1 MTRVSICTGE
11 WLVTWHMAYVWLITP
26 IIRWGSMRSSSPQKE
41 QVMVDEWITH
51 WLFIQ
56 RGLSPVWSQKSA
68 QTIWFLTHWLNT
80 PVVFISTSLKSFIR
94 YFNLKAYT
102 WLGVVSCRT
111 RESLASNTSSI
122 VESNRRQNP
131 ALSPGHIGTSSI
143 GLPFSFRAIPE
154 PPTTQPE
161 KLQKSSNCLA
171 SITSVWQAAQTETVK
186 VVEERG
192 SEVVHHFDPRFP
204 QPITHK
210 HTHLHLHTHT
220 HTDTNTHISSDSW
233 ESIYWDCY
241 KNRHGFKRLFP
252 QLQELYCKKE
262 KKNYRIS
269 RPL

>member
-1 MTRVSICTGE
+1 M
-11 WLVTWHMAYVWLITP
+11 LYLIP
-26 IIRWGSMRSSSPQKE
+26 LACS
-41 QVMVDEWITH
+41 
-51 WLFIQ
+51 
-56 RGLSPVWSQKSA
+56 
-68 QTIWFLTHWLNT
+68 LTVHFETKHLT
-80 PVVFISTSLKSFIR
+80 FCCL
-94 YFNLKAYT
+94 L
-102 WLGVVSCRT
+102 CRT

-192 SEVVHHFDPRFP
+192 NEVFHSVDPLCP
-204 QPITHK
+204 QPIHIN
-210 HTHLHLHTHT
+210 THLQTPENPFT
-220 HTDTNTHISSDSW
+220 GTVRKTGMASR
-233 ESIYWDCY
+233 DCSHSF
-241 KNRHGFKRLFP
+241 KNFTA
-252 QLQELYCKKE
+252 KKE

>member
-1 MTRVSICTGE
+1 MK
-11 WLVTWHMAYVWLITP
+11 P
-26 IIRWGSMRSSSPQKE
+26 
-41 QVMVDEWITH
+41 
-51 WLFIQ
+51 
-56 RGLSPVWSQKSA
+56 
-68 QTIWFLTHWLNT
+68 NT
-80 PVVFISTSLKSFIR
+80 FCCL
-94 YFNLKAYT
+94 L
-102 WLGVVSCRT
+102 CRT

-192 SEVVHHFDPRFP
+192 SEVFSPFWPSLSSTD
-204 QPITHK
+204 T
-210 HTHLHLHTHT
+210 HTHT
-220 HTDTNTHISSDSW
+220 HIHMNTHLQTP
-233 ESIYWDCY
+233 ENPFYWDCY

-269 RPL
+269 RPQ